1 MQQGSAWRRPSR
13 LLASVLHVASSSLA
27 CFGIFVRYCRYKAKI
42 SGQRKRFAAL
52 KPKRAKDRSA
62 AYESTLAVPL
72 HT

>member
-1 MQQGSAWRRPSR
+1 M
-13 LLASVLHVASSSLA
+13 LASVLHVASSLA
-27 CFGIFVRYCRYKAKI
+27 CFGIFVRYYRYKAKI

-52 KPKRAKDRSA
+52 KPKKAKGRTA

>member
-1 MQQGSAWRRPSR
+1 M
-13 LLASVLHVASSSLA
+13 LASVLHVASSL
-27 CFGIFVRYCRYKAKI
+27 FGIFVRYCRYKAKI
-42 SGQRKRFAAL
+42 KRKRFAAL